1 MQEGGEEM
9 MTKNAVQQ
17 IEEAEHKAK
26 EYQALAVEQAK
37 KLLSDAERQGQAA
50 LEQALREAEAQR
62 REQDTQAE
70 QAAQL
75 RADAI
80 MTEARRACDDLRR
93 QAEERLADA
102 AALIVR
108 RVVGDSCLIV
118 KMKRL
123 RIFGMASDCRGN
135 SFGNLQHHWL
145 RRTSCANTA
154 KFRSRLAGLY
164 RKERRGAGKCTAQD
178 GRVSRHAGAAEA
190 LFPYK

>member
-1 MQEGGEEM
+1 MQMQEGGEEM

-80 MTEARRACDDLRR
+80 MTEARRACDGLRR
-93 QAEERLADA
+93 QAEERLPT
-102 AALIVR
+102 VR
-108 RVVGDSCLIV
+108 
-118 KMKRL
+118 
-123 RIFGMASDCRGN
+123 N
-135 SFGNLQHHWL
+135 SFGNSSILAASNFVRQHSQVQIQAGRALPQRATGSWQMHSSGW
-145 RRTSCANTA
+145 TSFAP
-154 KFRSRLAGLY
+154 RWSG
-164 RKERRGAGKCTAQD
+164 
-178 GRVSRHAGAAEA
+178 
-190 LFPYK
+190 

>member
-1 MQEGGEEM
+1 MQMQEGGEEM
-9 MTKNAVQQ
+9 MTKNAAQQ

-62 REQDTQAE
+62 RERDTQAE

-93 QAEERLADA
+93 HQ
-102 AALIVR
+102 
-108 RVVGDSCLIV
+108 
-118 KMKRL
+118 
-123 RIFGMASDCRGN
+123 
-135 SFGNLQHHWL
+135 
-145 RRTSCANTA
+145 
-154 KFRSRLAGLY
+154 RSAVIP
-164 RKERRGAGKCTAQD
+164 C
-178 GRVSRHAGAAEA
+178 S
-190 LFPYK
+190 

>member
-50 LEQALREAEAQR
+50 LEQALREAE
-62 REQDTQAE
+62 

-80 MTEARRACDDLRR
+80 MTEARRACDGLRR

-102 AALIVR
+102 VALIVR
-108 RVVGDSCLIV
+108 RVVGDSCLLS
-118 KMKRL
+118 K
-123 RIFGMASDCRGN
+123 
-135 SFGNLQHHWL
+135 
-145 RRTSCANTA
+145 
-154 KFRSRLAGLY
+154 
-164 RKERRGAGKCTAQD
+164 
-178 GRVSRHAGAAEA
+178 
-190 LFPYK
+190 

>member
-1 MQEGGEEM
+1 M

-37 KLLSDAERQGQAA
+37 KLLC
-50 LEQALREAEAQR
+50 EAEAQR

-80 MTEARRACDDLRR
+80 MTEARRACDGLRR

-108 RVVGDSCLIV
+108 RVVGDSCLLS
-118 KMKRL
+118 K
-123 RIFGMASDCRGN
+123 
-135 SFGNLQHHWL
+135 
-145 RRTSCANTA
+145 
-154 KFRSRLAGLY
+154 
-164 RKERRGAGKCTAQD
+164 
-178 GRVSRHAGAAEA
+178 
-190 LFPYK
+190 

>member
-37 KLLSDAERQGQAA
+37 KLLSDAERQGQAHWSRP
-50 LEQALREAEAQR
+50 LREAEAT
-62 REQDTQAE
+62 EAGTGYTSGTSCA
-70 QAAQL
+70 L

-80 MTEARRACDDLRR
+80 MTEARRACDGLRR

-108 RVVGDSCLIV
+108 RVVGDSCLLS
-118 KMKRL
+118 K
-123 RIFGMASDCRGN
+123 
-135 SFGNLQHHWL
+135 
-145 RRTSCANTA
+145 
-154 KFRSRLAGLY
+154 
-164 RKERRGAGKCTAQD
+164 
-178 GRVSRHAGAAEA
+178 
-190 LFPYK
+190 

>member
-1 MQEGGEEM
+1 M

-37 KLLSDAERQGQAA
+37 KLLSDAERQGQ
-50 LEQALREAEAQR
+50 
-62 REQDTQAE
+62 EQDTQAE

-80 MTEARRACDDLRR
+80 MTEARRACDGLRR

-108 RVVGDSCLIV
+108 RVVGDSCLLS
-118 KMKRL
+118 K
-123 RIFGMASDCRGN
+123 
-135 SFGNLQHHWL
+135 
-145 RRTSCANTA
+145 
-154 KFRSRLAGLY
+154 
-164 RKERRGAGKCTAQD
+164 
-178 GRVSRHAGAAEA
+178 
-190 LFPYK
+190 

>member
-1 MQEGGEEM
+1 MQMQEGGEEM
-9 MTKNAVQQ
+9 MTKNAAQQ

-50 LEQALREAEAQR
+50 LEQALREAVAQR
-62 REQDTQAE
+62 RERDTQAE

-108 RVVGDSCLIV
+108 RVVGDSCLLS
-118 KMKRL
+118 K
-123 RIFGMASDCRGN
+123 
-135 SFGNLQHHWL
+135 
-145 RRTSCANTA
+145 
-154 KFRSRLAGLY
+154 
-164 RKERRGAGKCTAQD
+164 
-178 GRVSRHAGAAEA
+178 
-190 LFPYK
+190 

>member
-9 MTKNAVQQ
+9 MTQNAVQQ

-37 KLLSDAERQGQAA
+37 KLLSD
-50 LEQALREAEAQR
+50 AEAQR

-108 RVVGDSCLIV
+108 RVVGDSCLLS
-118 KMKRL
+118 K
-123 RIFGMASDCRGN
+123 
-135 SFGNLQHHWL
+135 
-145 RRTSCANTA
+145 
-154 KFRSRLAGLY
+154 
-164 RKERRGAGKCTAQD
+164 
-178 GRVSRHAGAAEA
+178 
-190 LFPYK
+190 

>member
-1 MQEGGEEM
+1 M

-80 MTEARRACDDLRR
+80 MTEARRACDGGGRRKNGLQTRPHLLSEGLWETHVYCQNETAAYLRHGI
-93 QAEERLADA
+93 RL
-102 AALIVR
+102 
-108 RVVGDSCLIV
+108 
-118 KMKRL
+118 
-123 RIFGMASDCRGN
+123 
-135 SFGNLQHHWL
+135 
-145 RRTSCANTA
+145 
-154 KFRSRLAGLY
+154 
-164 RKERRGAGKCTAQD
+164 
-178 GRVSRHAGAAEA
+178 
-190 LFPYK
+190 

>member
-1 MQEGGEEM
+1 M

-26 EYQALAVEQAK
+26 EYQALAV
-37 KLLSDAERQGQAA
+37 
-50 LEQALREAEAQR
+50 EQALREAEAQR

-80 MTEARRACDDLRR
+80 MTEARRACDGLRR

-108 RVVGDSCLIV
+108 RVVGDSCLLS
-118 KMKRL
+118 K
-123 RIFGMASDCRGN
+123 
-135 SFGNLQHHWL
+135 
-145 RRTSCANTA
+145 
-154 KFRSRLAGLY
+154 
-164 RKERRGAGKCTAQD
+164 
-178 GRVSRHAGAAEA
+178 
-190 LFPYK
+190 

>member
-50 LEQALREAEAQR
+50 LEAQR

-108 RVVGDSCLIV
+108 RVVGDSCLLS
-118 KMKRL
+118 K
-123 RIFGMASDCRGN
+123 
-135 SFGNLQHHWL
+135 
-145 RRTSCANTA
+145 
-154 KFRSRLAGLY
+154 
-164 RKERRGAGKCTAQD
+164 
-178 GRVSRHAGAAEA
+178 
-190 LFPYK
+190 

>member
-37 KLLSDAERQGQAA
+37 KLLSDAEGQAA

-80 MTEARRACDDLRR
+80 MTEARRACDGLRR

-108 RVVGDSCLIV
+108 RVVGDSCLLS
-118 KMKRL
+118 K
-123 RIFGMASDCRGN
+123 
-135 SFGNLQHHWL
+135 
-145 RRTSCANTA
+145 
-154 KFRSRLAGLY
+154 
-164 RKERRGAGKCTAQD
+164 
-178 GRVSRHAGAAEA
+178 
-190 LFPYK
+190 

>member
-1 MQEGGEEM
+1 M

-80 MTEARRACDDLRR
+80 MTEARRACDGLRKNGLQTR
-93 QAEERLADA
+93 PHLLSEGLWETHVYCQNETAAYLRHGIRL
-102 AALIVR
+102 
-108 RVVGDSCLIV
+108 
-118 KMKRL
+118 
-123 RIFGMASDCRGN
+123 
-135 SFGNLQHHWL
+135 
-145 RRTSCANTA
+145 
-154 KFRSRLAGLY
+154 
-164 RKERRGAGKCTAQD
+164 
-178 GRVSRHAGAAEA
+178 
-190 LFPYK
+190 

>member
-50 LEQALREAEAQR
+50 LEQAREAEAQR

-80 MTEARRACDDLRR
+80 MTEARRACDGLRR

-108 RVVGDSCLIV
+108 RVVGDSCLLS
-118 KMKRL
+118 K
-123 RIFGMASDCRGN
+123 
-135 SFGNLQHHWL
+135 
-145 RRTSCANTA
+145 
-154 KFRSRLAGLY
+154 
-164 RKERRGAGKCTAQD
+164 
-178 GRVSRHAGAAEA
+178 
-190 LFPYK
+190 

>member
-1 MQEGGEEM
+1 M

-37 KLLSDAERQGQAA
+37 KLLSDAERQGQ
-50 LEQALREAEAQR
+50 EQALREAEAQR

-80 MTEARRACDDLRR
+80 MTEARRACDGLRR

-108 RVVGDSCLIV
+108 RVVGDSCLLS
-118 KMKRL
+118 K
-123 RIFGMASDCRGN
+123 
-135 SFGNLQHHWL
+135 
-145 RRTSCANTA
+145 
-154 KFRSRLAGLY
+154 
-164 RKERRGAGKCTAQD
+164 
-178 GRVSRHAGAAEA
+178 
-190 LFPYK
+190 

>member
-80 MTEARRACDDLRR
+80 MTEARRACDGLRR
-93 QAEERLADA
+93 QADERLADA

-108 RVVGDSCLIV
+108 RVVGDSCLLS
-118 KMKRL
+118 K
-123 RIFGMASDCRGN
+123 
-135 SFGNLQHHWL
+135 
-145 RRTSCANTA
+145 
-154 KFRSRLAGLY
+154 
-164 RKERRGAGKCTAQD
+164 
-178 GRVSRHAGAAEA
+178 
-190 LFPYK
+190 